1 MVNYWNWKQVGR
13 VQLRS
18 HTVGADDG
26 ARPMERSR
34 LPASKKPE
42 PDLSF
47 SLHLRARLCQSW
59 VFLSFLFFSFFKVVA
74 VVGFMDRRLDLPE
87 GLDPRVA
94 SIICDCFLGDRG
106 WGCSDP
112 ERRPSFQ
119 EIVGRMA
126 ELTGAVASAPAHRS
140 SERSTGGAPPG
151 C

>member
-1 MVNYWNWKQVGR
+1 MFSFGVILWELMTERVPWRDLDSLQVKSQSQISLSLFIC
-13 VQLRS
+13 V
-18 HTVGADDG
+18 
-26 ARPMERSR
+26 
-34 LPASKKPE
+34 PAYAN
-42 PDLSF
+42 LGF
-47 SLHLRARLCQSW
+47 FC
-59 VFLSFLFFSFFKVVA
+59 LFFSFLFFKVVA

-94 SIICDCFLGDRG
+94 SIICDC
-106 WGCSDP
+106 WESDP